1 MDGKLLKW
9 EDLQGFW
16 DMIKEEL
23 FTELELIRQN
33 GWKEL
38 CMHVS
43 IYQYKI
49 TGRGRC
55 GHRQN
60 GWKELCMHVLSSYQ
74 YKITGGAVSSCIYN
88 YLCNQCLSPLKYK
101 YFVFLNM

>member
-1 MDGKLLKW
+1 VDGKLLKW

-16 DMIKEEL
+16 DMIKIQVDNVEEL

-43 IYQYKI
+43 S
-49 TGRGRC
+49 
-55 GHRQN
+55 
-60 GWKELCMHVLSSYQ
+60 EQ
-74 YKITGGAVSSCIYN
+74 YKITGGAVDSCVYN
-88 YLCNQCLSPLKYK
+88 YLCNQCLSPLKSK

>member
-16 DMIKEEL
+16 DMIKIQVDNVEEL

-43 IYQYKI
+43 S
-49 TGRGRC
+49 
-55 GHRQN
+55 
-60 GWKELCMHVLSSYQ
+60 EQ
-74 YKITGGAVSSCIYN
+74 YKITGGVESQNN
-88 YLCNQCLSPLKYK
+88 YLCNQCLSPLKSK
-101 YFVFLNM
+101 QLPM